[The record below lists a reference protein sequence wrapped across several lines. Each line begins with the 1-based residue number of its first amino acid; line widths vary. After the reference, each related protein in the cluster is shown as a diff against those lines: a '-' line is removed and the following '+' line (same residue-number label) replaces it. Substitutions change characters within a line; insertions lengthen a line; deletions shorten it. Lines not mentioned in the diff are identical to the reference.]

1 MAGEF
6 GMQKNPSAAPRIRP
20 LAAVDLEETVR
31 YLDSQS
37 STAADHFLDEFY
49 KSAERLA
56 VMPGLGSIRRTR
68 GRLKGLRSWPLVSFG
83 PYVLFYLPLH
93 RGGVEV
99 VRVLHGAREVNR
111 ALRKS

>member
-1 MAGEF
+1 MSAES
-6 GMQKNPSAAPRIRP
+6 GMPQPPSPALRIRP
-20 LAAVDLEETVR
+20 LAAADLEETVG

-37 STAADHFLDEFY
+37 NTAADHFLEEFY

-56 VMPGLGSIRRTR
+56 VMPGLGPVRRMR

-83 PYVLFYLPLH
+83 PYVLFYLPL
-93 RGGVEV
+93 RGGGIEV
-99 VRVLHGAREVNR
+99 VRVLHGARDVNR